1 MMKNNKNLGY
11 IIFGIGILLSVITL
25 LLLPIP
31 AYGLYL
37 ILGNTRPD
45 MNKFIRI
52 LVAIFGSFI
61 IVMGIASI
69 VSFMM

>member
-1 MMKNNKNLGY
+1 MKNNKNLGY
-11 IIFGIGILLSVITL
+11 IIFSIGILLSVITL

>member
-1 MMKNNKNLGY
+1 MKNNKNLGY

-45 MNKFIRI
+45 MNKIIRI
-52 LVAIFGSFI
+52 LIAIFASFI